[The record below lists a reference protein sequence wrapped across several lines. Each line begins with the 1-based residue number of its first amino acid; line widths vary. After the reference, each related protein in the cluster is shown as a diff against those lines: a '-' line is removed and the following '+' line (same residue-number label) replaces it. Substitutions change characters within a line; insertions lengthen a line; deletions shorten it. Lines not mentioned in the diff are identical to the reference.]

1 MTQRDALTPEQT
13 RVLAHLERAYPD
25 ARSARDVAEALG
37 LDVLDALP
45 ALWTLRRL
53 GFARLRPGEPDA
65 RPEVAEYEVAGPSD
79 PAPAAE
85 GNSNDAG

>member
-13 RVLAHLERAYPD
+13 RVLAHLEQIRPD

-45 ALWTLRRL
+45 ALWTLSRL
-53 GFARLRPGEPDA
+53 GYARLRPGDPDA
-65 RPEVAEYEVAGPSD
+65 RPEVAEYEVATPSA